1 MLDARLESGAVEVM
15 LMKTGE
21 AGAGLTALRVVAFG
35 ESVTLGRLR
44 FRIGE
49 GCWVVV

>member
-1 MLDARLESGAVEVM
+1 MLEARFESGAVELI

-21 AGAGLTALRVVAFG
+21 AGAGLTAFRVVALG
-35 ESVTLGRLR
+35 ESVTFGRLR
-44 FRIGE
+44 FSIGE